1 MASVVVIVS
10 KTLQKYIIFVKTPNN
25 LTKMM
30 CFIGVLS
37 KEMSIANLVIA
48 ICEIVA

>member
-10 KTLQKYIIFVKTPNN
+10 KTLQKYIIFVKSPNY

-30 CFIGVLS
+30 DFIYAFIKRNVNYESLYCNS
-37 KEMSIANLVIA
+37 
-48 ICEIVA
+48 